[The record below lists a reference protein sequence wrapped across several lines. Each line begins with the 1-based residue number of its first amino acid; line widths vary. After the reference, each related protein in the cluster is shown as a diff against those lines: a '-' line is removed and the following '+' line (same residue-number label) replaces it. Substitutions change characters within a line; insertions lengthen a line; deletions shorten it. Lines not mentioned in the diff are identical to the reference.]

1 MLGITTSSSALTISP
16 LQIGAQPQLMAV
28 CLQAPFGS
36 KTGLWNMSDLPTEF
50 SATGSD
56 AVSDTMAYQFSLPPL
71 GDSPSSMI
79 PSLHH
84 LARDQS
90 HPSPTGFT
98 KPLSPSE
105 SNSAASKA
113 AKVKRSISTPN
124 VRGQASADAAALA
137 LSAEKKRNKLGY
149 HRTSVACG
157 EYSIRGVSF
166 STPRTDPCF

>member
-1 MLGITTSSSALTISP
+1 MLGISTPGSALGISP
-16 LQIGAQPQLMAV
+16 FQIGAQPQLMAV
-28 CLQAPFGS
+28 CLQTPFGS

-50 SATGSD
+50 STTGSD

-90 HPSPTGFT
+90 HPSPTTFT
-98 KPLSPSE
+98 KPLSPGD
-105 SNSAASKA
+105 SAAAKA

-157 EYSIRGVSF
+157 EY
-166 STPRTDPCF
+166 